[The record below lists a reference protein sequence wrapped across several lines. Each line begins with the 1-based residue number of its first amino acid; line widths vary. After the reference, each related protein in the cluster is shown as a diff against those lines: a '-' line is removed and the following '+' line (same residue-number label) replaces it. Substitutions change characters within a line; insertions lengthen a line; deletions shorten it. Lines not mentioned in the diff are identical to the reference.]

1 MKKIIFIIIYLIFF
15 SKYLSAEEVKNCNE
29 LKKMSAKY
37 LKCKASGLKS
47 INDKV
52 GLDTENVREKKYIV
66 DWFKKKK

>member
-37 LKCKASGLKS
+37 LKCKASGLK
-47 INDKV
+47 
-52 GLDTENVREKKYIV
+52 
-66 DWFKKKK
+66 